1 MAIILIS
8 DLPVS
13 MQSHELVEVLVAG
26 ANAKASRVAPCLV
39 STDPA
44 PSEAAIDEARL
55 ILLGAIKRWVDAG
68 SGAFSQMTAGSF
80 SASTDTRQRT
90 GFNLWPSEV
99 TALQEICA
107 AGTAKAKSFAVD
119 MAPSGGVHVPW
130 CALAFG
136 ALYCSCG
143 SDINNYEGPLYE
155 GGILSPDPEW
165 P

>member
-8 DLPVS
+8 DLPVA
-13 MQSHELVEVLVAG
+13 MQSHELVDVLVSG

-39 STDPA
+39 SSDPA
-44 PSEAAIDEARL
+44 PSLDALAEAKL

-68 SGAFSQMTAGSF
+68 SGAFSQMTSGPF

-99 TALQEICA
+99 TALQDICS
-107 AGTAKAKSFAVD
+107 AGAAKSGAFEVDTSPTSAVD
-119 MAPSGGVHVPW
+119 GYWSRPDTWVP
-130 CALAFG
+130 A
-136 ALYCSCG
+136 
-143 SDINNYEGPLYE
+143 
-155 GGILSPDPEW
+155 W